1 MLVSIDRQSMIFIKE
16 AHPEFSSRLTDLLNL
31 IAKKSPPTHTHGGL
45 IVIPLAD
52 SLFIFVR
59 GSYLVQFNPKTLDCR
74 YLPLKGKSFRYFE
87 HLFSY
92 KTKCILCYV
101 GEISYL
107 LYHNS
112 KPDSLFVKTIH
123 CVNRTFYPLPLY
135 GGDCD
140 PNYFIGFSVLLEDI
154 RTVEIIKVD
163 LIQNCFYRHL
173 YSLPTPVTK
182 LTIELLSPH
191 ISELVT
197 TSVIRHFYHSYYY
210 SELIASAPDAPILR
224 IYDEQCQNN
233 KLRFCFID
241 GERTTTSDGHLF
253 RNDIS
258 SKEYHLKALRTE
270 IDWDD

>member
-1 MLVSIDRQSMIFIKE
+1 MFVSVDRQSMIFIKE
-16 AHPEFSSRLTDLLNL
+16 AHPEFSSRLTNLLNL
-31 IAKKSPPTHTHGGL
+31 ISKKSPPMHTYDGL

-52 SLFIFVR
+52 SIFIFV
-59 GSYLVQFNPKTLDCR
+59 GDSYLVQFNPKTLDCR
-74 YLPLKGKSFRYFE
+74 YLPLRGKSFRYFE
-87 HLFSY
+87 HLFFY

-112 KPDSLFVKTIH
+112 KPDSLFVKIIE
-123 CVNRTFYPLPLY
+123 CINPTFYPLPLY
-135 GGDCD
+135 DGDCG
-140 PNYFIGFSVLLEDI
+140 PNYFIGFSVLCEDI
-154 RTVEIIKVD
+154 RAVELIKVD
-163 LIQNCFYRHL
+163 LTQNCFYRHL

-191 ISELVT
+191 IPEPIT
-197 TSVIRHFYHSYYY
+197 TGIIRHSYYY
-210 SELIASAPDAPILR
+210 AELVASAPDAPILR

-233 KLRFCFID
+233 KFRLCFID
-241 GERTTTSDGHLF
+241 GEYRTTADGHLF

-258 SKEYHLKALRTE
+258 GKEYPLKALRTE